1 MAKIFTIGHS
11 NHKWSDFISIL
22 KDNHVDV
29 VVDVRRYPG
38 SRACPQFNKEQMIVE
53 LKKENVS
60 YIHIEKLGGR
70 RKRSD
75 TKKSEYNS
83 NNSGWKNEGFM
94 AYADYMLTKSF
105 REGIREILSLMTNY
119 SDLAIMC
126 AEAVP
131 WRCHRRMI
139 SDYLTMVEGISVCD
153 IIDSKQQPE
162 AHQLTSFAHLTDSKT
177 TIIYPER
184 LSSTT
189 TSNAIQVTCVVMSVT
204 DRIDITSIKLL
215 K

>member
-38 SRACPQFNKEQMIVE
+38 FRACPQFNKERMIVE

-70 RKRSD
+70 RKQSD
-75 TKKSEYNS
+75 TKRSRYYD
-83 NNSGWKNEGFM
+83 NNSGWKNEGFR
-94 AYADYMLTKSF
+94 AYADYMVTTSF
-105 REGIREILSLMTNY
+105 LEGIREILSLMTNY
-119 SDLAIMC
+119 NNLAIMC

-139 SDYLTMVEGISVCD
+139 ADYLTLVEGISVFD
-153 IIDSKQQPE
+153 IIDNKQQPE
-162 AHQLTSFAHLTDSKT
+162 PHQVTSFAHLTHSKT
-177 TIIYPER
+177 IIIYPEK
-184 LSSTT
+184 
-189 TSNAIQVTCVVMSVT
+189 
-204 DRIDITSIKLL
+204 IDQ
-215 K
+215 